1 MKIRKGFVSN
11 SSSSSFILASRGE
24 LEMSDQIVTEVFKV
38 EKSSPMFDLS
48 NRVIKLMMNKSEKID
63 NFDEWLDHEYG
74 TFDDADDYKKE
85 VLAYSEV
92 KMMKELFDKNFIVR
106 KGSFYND
113 SGDSLEEFL
122 CDGFSFEYDGEDLF
136 IKNERY

>member
-11 SSSSSFILASRGE
+11 SSSSSFILASKGE
-24 LEMSDQIVTEVFKV
+24 LEMSDNIVTEVFKV
-38 EKSSPMFDLS
+38 EKSSQMFDLS
-48 NRVIKLMMNKSEKID
+48 KRVIKMMIDKSERID
-63 NFDEWLDHEYG
+63 NFNEWLEHEYG
-74 TFDDADDYKKE
+74 TFDDADDYKEE

-113 SGDSLEEFL
+113 SGNSLEEFL
-122 CDGFSFEYDGEDLF
+122 CDGFSFEYDGENLF